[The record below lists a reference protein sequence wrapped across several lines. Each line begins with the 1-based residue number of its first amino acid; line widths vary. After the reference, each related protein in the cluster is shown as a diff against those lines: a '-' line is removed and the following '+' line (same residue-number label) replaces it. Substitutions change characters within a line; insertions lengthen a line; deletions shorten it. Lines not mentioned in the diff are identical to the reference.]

1 MKPGYELNHRYK
13 IIESL
18 GEGGMANVYLAHDLV
33 LDRDVSVKLLRL
45 DLRDDPSTKRRFERE
60 AMAATQ
66 LNDPHIVG
74 IYDVGEE
81 HGVQYMVMEYV
92 KGTDLKTYIHDHY
105 PIPLPQVIDIME
117 QVLSA
122 VQTAHANGIIHRD
135 LKPQNI
141 LIDENKNIK
150 ITDFGIAMAASQN
163 SMTQTN
169 SLLGSVH
176 YLSPEQARGSIATPQ
191 SDIYSLGIILFEL
204 LTGQVPFEG
213 ETAVSIALKHFRD
226 EIPSVRK
233 FNPQIPQSLENVVY
247 RATAKHPCDRYHDVA
262 AMAADLQTSLDPS
275 RADESRFVVGQHSS
289 NEETK
294 VLDLD
299 AIKEA
304 AKLDET
310 SDEKVDD
317 DTKQLTATRQSRM
330 KRSIQRHPIRKWTVI
345 LVLLVAVIG
354 IGTGLYMHR
363 SVSVPSVEGL
373 TTAQA
378 EKKLQVNHL
387 RLGNITEKSSQTV
400 AKNHVVKV
408 TGNRHYAHAGQAIN
422 LVVSRG
428 VKTWKMADYVGDSY
442 SDTADELRDKGFVV
456 KQTKKYSDTVAT
468 GKVIKQ
474 SVNAGT
480 TIDPSQQTVTLTV
493 SAGKKQVTIPSFKGK
508 DVSEVQD
515 FANKHQLQLTTTQKN
530 STTVATNH
538 VIQQTP
544 KAGSKLTHGDTLT
557 VQIAS
562 NSNELRT
569 TNIQINIPFDGN
581 GGKKENRVQVYIR
594 DAYHNLT
601 MEYEDITINQETTI
615 NVPFTLRNGQT
626 GAYRVIRNGQTI
638 MSATNITG

>member
-45 DLRDDPSTKRRFERE
+45 DLR
-60 AMAATQ
+60 MAATQ

-81 HGVQYMVMEYV
+81 HGIQYMVMEYV

-226 EIPSVRK
+226 EIPSVRR
-233 FNPQIPQSLENVVY
+233 FNPQIPQPLENVVY

-262 AMAADLQTSLDPS
+262 AMAADLQTTLDPS
-275 RADESRFVVGQHSS
+275 RADEPKFVVGQRSS

-304 AKLDET
+304 ANLDEN

-330 KRSIQRHPIRKWTVI
+330 KRSIQRHPIRKWAVI
-345 LVLLVAVIG
+345 LVLLVVAIG

-363 SVSVPSVEGL
+363 SVSVPDVEGL
-373 TTAQA
+373 TAAQA
-378 EKKLQVNHL
+378 EKKLQANHL
-387 RLGNITEKSSQTV
+387 RLGKVTEKSSQTV

-408 TGNRHYAHAGQAIN
+408 AGNQRHAHAGQSIN

-442 SDTADELRDKGFVV
+442 SDTADELRDKGLSSSRL
-456 KQTKKYSDTVAT
+456 K
-468 GKVIKQ
+468 
-474 SVNAGT
+474 
-480 TIDPSQQTVTLTV
+480 
-493 SAGKKQVTIPSFKGK
+493 
-508 DVSEVQD
+508 
-515 FANKHQLQLTTTQKN
+515 
-530 STTVATNH
+530 
-538 VIQQTP
+538 
-544 KAGSKLTHGDTLT
+544 
-557 VQIAS
+557 
-562 NSNELRT
+562 
-569 TNIQINIPFDGN
+569 NIPIPLQRGRSLN
-581 GGKKENRVQVYIR
+581 KASMPARRSIPASR
-594 DAYHNLT
+594 RSH
-601 MEYEDITINQETTI
+601 
-615 NVPFTLRNGQT
+615 
-626 GAYRVIRNGQTI
+626 
-638 MSATNITG
+638 

>member
-74 IYDVGEE
+74 VYDVGEE
-81 HGVQYMVMEYV
+81 HGIQYMVMEYV
-92 KGTDLKTYIHDHY
+92 KGTDLKNYIHDHY

-226 EIPSVRK
+226 EIPSVRR
-233 FNPQIPQSLENVVY
+233 FNPQIPQPLENVVY
-247 RATAKHPCDRYHDVA
+247 RATAKHPCDRYHDVE

-275 RADESRFVVGQHSS
+275 RADEPKFVVGQRSS

-304 AKLDET
+304 ANLDET

-330 KRSIQRHPIRKWTVI
+330 KRSIQRHPIRKWAVI
-345 LVLLVAVIG
+345 LVLLVVAIG

-363 SVSVPSVEGL
+363 SVSVPDVEGL

-378 EKKLQVNHL
+378 EKKLQANHL
-387 RLGNITEKSSQTV
+387 RLGKVTEKSSQTV

-408 TGNRHYAHAGQAIN
+408 AGSQRHAHAGQSID

-428 VKTWKMADYVGDSY
+428 VKTWKMADYVGDGY

-480 TIDPSQQTVTLTV
+480 TINPGQQTVTLTV

>member
-74 IYDVGEE
+74 VYDVGEE
-81 HGVQYMVMEYV
+81 HGIQYMVMEYV
-92 KGTDLKTYIHDHY
+92 KGTDLKNYIHDHY

-233 FNPQIPQSLENVVY
+233 FNPQIPQPLENVVY
-247 RATAKHPCDRYHDVA
+247 RATAKHPCDRYHDVE

-275 RADESRFVVGQHSS
+275 RADEPKFVVGQRSS

-304 AKLDET
+304 ANLDET

-330 KRSIQRHPIRKWTVI
+330 KRSIQRHPIHKWAVI
-345 LVLLVAVIG
+345 LVLLVVAIG

-363 SVSVPSVEGL
+363 SVSVPDVEGL
-373 TTAQA
+373 TAAQA
-378 EKKLQVNHL
+378 EKKLQANHL
-387 RLGNITEKSSQTV
+387 RLGKVTEKSSQTV

-408 TGNRHYAHAGQAIN
+408 AGNQRHAHAGQSID

-428 VKTWKMADYVGDSY
+428 VKTWKMADYVGDGY

-480 TIDPSQQTVTLTV
+480 TINPSQQTVTLTV

>member
-1 MKPGYELNHRYK
+1 
-13 IIESL
+13 
-18 GEGGMANVYLAHDLV
+18 MANVYLAHDLV

-74 IYDVGEE
+74 VYDVGEE
-81 HGVQYMVMEYV
+81 HGIQYMVMEYV
-92 KGTDLKTYIHDHY
+92 KGTDLKNYIHDHY

-233 FNPQIPQSLENVVY
+233 FNPQIPQPLENVVY
-247 RATAKHPCDRYHDVA
+247 RATAKHPCDRYHDVE

-275 RADESRFVVGQHSS
+275 RADEPKFVVGQRSS

-304 AKLDET
+304 ANLDET

-330 KRSIQRHPIRKWTVI
+330 KRSIQRHPIRKWAVI
-345 LVLLVAVIG
+345 LVLLVVAIG

-363 SVSVPSVEGL
+363 SVSVPDVEGL
-373 TTAQA
+373 TAAQA
-378 EKKLQVNHL
+378 EKKLQANHL
-387 RLGNITEKSSQTV
+387 RLGKVTEKSSQTV

-408 TGNRHYAHAGQAIN
+408 AGNQRHAHAGQSID

-428 VKTWKMADYVGDSY
+428 VKTWKMADYVGDGY

-480 TIDPSQQTVTLTV
+480 TINPSQQTVTLTV

>member
-74 IYDVGEE
+74 VYDVGEE
-81 HGVQYMVMEYV
+81 HGIQYMVMEYV
-92 KGTDLKTYIHDHY
+92 KGTDLKNYIHDHY

-233 FNPQIPQSLENVVY
+233 FNPQIPQPLENVVY
-247 RATAKHPCDRYHDVA
+247 RATAKHPCDRYHDVE

-275 RADESRFVVGQHSS
+275 RADEPKFVVGQRSS

-304 AKLDET
+304 ANLDET

-330 KRSIQRHPIRKWTVI
+330 KRSIQRHPIRKWAVI
-345 LVLLVAVIG
+345 LVLLVVAIG

-363 SVSVPSVEGL
+363 SVSVPDVEGL
-373 TTAQA
+373 TAAQA
-378 EKKLQVNHL
+378 EKKLQANHL
-387 RLGNITEKSSQTV
+387 RLGKVTEKSSQTV

-408 TGNRHYAHAGQAIN
+408 AGNQRHAHAGQSID

-428 VKTWKMADYVGDSY
+428 VKTWKMADYVGDGY

-480 TIDPSQQTVTLTV
+480 TINPSQQTVTLTV
-493 SAGKKQVTIPSFKGK
+493 STGKKQVTIPSFKGK

>member
-13 IIESL
+13 IIKSL

-81 HGVQYMVMEYV
+81 HGIQYMVMEYV

-117 QVLSA
+117 QVLAA

-141 LIDENKNIK
+141 LIDDNKNIK

-233 FNPQIPQSLENVVY
+233 FNPQIPQPLENVVY
-247 RATAKHPCDRYHDVA
+247 RATAKHPCDRYQDVA

-275 RADESRFVVGQHSS
+275 RANEPKYVVGQQSS

-294 VLDLD
+294 VLDLN

-304 AKLDET
+304 ADQQAA
-310 SDEKVDD
+310 SAQKVDD
-317 DTKQLTATRQSRM
+317 DTKQLTPTRQNRM
-330 KRSIQRHPIRKWTVI
+330 KRTIQRHPIRKWAVVI
-345 LVLLVAVIG
+345 VVALALIG
-354 IGTGLYMHR
+354 AGVGMYMHR
-363 SVSVPSVEGL
+363 TVTIPDVDGL

-378 EKKLQVNHL
+378 EKKLQAHHL
-387 RLGNITEKSSQTV
+387 RLGNVTEKTSQTV

-408 TGNRHYAHAGQAIN
+408 AGNKRHAYAGQSVD

-456 KQTKKYSDTVAT
+456 KQTRKYSDTVAT

-474 SVNAGT
+474 SVSSGT
-480 TIDPSQQTVTLTV
+480 TINPSQQTVTLTV
-493 SAGKKQVTIPSFKGK
+493 SAGKKQITIPNFKDK
-508 DVSEVQD
+508 DISEVQD

-544 KAGSKLTHGDTLT
+544 KAGGKLTHGDTLT

-562 NSNELRT
+562 NSDELRT
-569 TNIQINIPFDGN
+569 TNIQINIPFDSS

-601 MEYEDITINQETTI
+601 MEYQDITINQETTI
-615 NVPFTLRNGQT
+615 NVPFTLRSGQT

>member
-60 AMAATQ
+60 AMVATQ

-74 IYDVGEE
+74 VYDVGEE
-81 HGVQYMVMEYV
+81 HGIQYMVMEYV
-92 KGTDLKTYIHDHY
+92 KGTDLKNYIHDHY

-233 FNPQIPQSLENVVY
+233 FNPQIPQPLENVVY
-247 RATAKHPCDRYHDVA
+247 RATAKHPCDRYHDVE

-275 RADESRFVVGQHSS
+275 RADEPKFVVGQRSS

-304 AKLDET
+304 ANLDET

-330 KRSIQRHPIRKWTVI
+330 KRSIQRHPIHKWAVI
-345 LVLLVAVIG
+345 LVLLVVAIG

-363 SVSVPSVEGL
+363 SVSVPDVEGL
-373 TTAQA
+373 TAAQA
-378 EKKLQVNHL
+378 EKKLQANHL
-387 RLGNITEKSSQTV
+387 RLGKVTEKSSQTV

-408 TGNRHYAHAGQAIN
+408 AGNQRHAHAGQSID

-428 VKTWKMADYVGDSY
+428 VKTWKMADYVGDGY

-480 TIDPSQQTVTLTV
+480 TINPSQQTVTLTV

>member
-1 MKPGYELNHRYK
+1 
-13 IIESL
+13 
-18 GEGGMANVYLAHDLV
+18 
-33 LDRDVSVKLLRL
+33 
-45 DLRDDPSTKRRFERE
+45 
-60 AMAATQ
+60 
-66 LNDPHIVG
+66 
-74 IYDVGEE
+74 
-81 HGVQYMVMEYV
+81 MVMEYV

-233 FNPQIPQSLENVVY
+233 FNPQIPQPLENVVY
-247 RATAKHPCDRYHDVA
+247 RATAKHPCDRYHDVE

-275 RADESRFVVGQHSS
+275 RADEPKFVVGQRSS

-304 AKLDET
+304 ANLDET

-330 KRSIQRHPIRKWTVI
+330 KRSIQRHPIRKWAVI
-345 LVLLVAVIG
+345 LVLLIAAIG

-363 SVSVPSVEGL
+363 SVSVPDVEGL

-378 EKKLQVNHL
+378 EKKLQANHL
-387 RLGNITEKSSQTV
+387 RLGNVTEKSSQTV

-408 TGNRHYAHAGQAIN
+408 AGSQRHAHAGQSID

-456 KQTKKYSDTVAT
+456 KQAKKYSDTVAT
-468 GKVIKQ
+468 GKIIKQ

-480 TIDPSQQTVTLTV
+480 TINPSQQTVTLTV

>member
-1 MKPGYELNHRYK
+1 
-13 IIESL
+13 
-18 GEGGMANVYLAHDLV
+18 MANVYLAHDLV

-81 HGVQYMVMEYV
+81 HGIQYMVMEYV

-226 EIPSVRK
+226 EIPSVRR
-233 FNPQIPQSLENVVY
+233 FNSQIPQPLENVVY
-247 RATAKHPCDRYHDVA
+247 RATAKHPCDRYHDVE

-275 RADESRFVVGQHSS
+275 RADEPKFVVGQRSS

-304 AKLDET
+304 ANLDET

-330 KRSIQRHPIRKWTVI
+330 KRSIQRHPIRKWAVI
-345 LVLLVAVIG
+345 LVLLIAAIG
-354 IGTGLYMHR
+354 IGIGLYMHR
-363 SVSVPSVEGL
+363 SVSVPDVEGL

-378 EKKLQVNHL
+378 EKKLQANHL
-387 RLGNITEKSSQTV
+387 RLGKVTEKSSQTV

-408 TGNRHYAHAGQAIN
+408 AGSQRHAHAGQSID

-456 KQTKKYSDTVAT
+456 KQAKKYSDTVAT
-468 GKVIKQ
+468 GKIIKQ

-480 TIDPSQQTVTLTV
+480 TINPSQQTVTLTV

>member
-74 IYDVGEE
+74 VYDVGEE
-81 HGVQYMVMEYV
+81 HGIQYMVMEYV
-92 KGTDLKTYIHDHY
+92 KGTDLKNYIHDHY

-233 FNPQIPQSLENVVY
+233 FNPQIPQPLENVVY
-247 RATAKHPCDRYHDVA
+247 RATAKHPCDRYHDVE

-275 RADESRFVVGQHSS
+275 RADEPKFVVGQHSS

-304 AKLDET
+304 ANLDET

-330 KRSIQRHPIRKWTVI
+330 KRSIQRHPIRKWAVI
-345 LVLLVAVIG
+345 LVLLIAAIG

-363 SVSVPSVEGL
+363 SVSVPDVEGL

-378 EKKLQVNHL
+378 EKKLQANHL
-387 RLGNITEKSSQTV
+387 RLGNVTEKSSQTV
-400 AKNHVVKV
+400 AKNRVVKV
-408 TGNRHYAHAGQAIN
+408 AGSQRHAHAGQSID

-428 VKTWKMADYVGDSY
+428 VKTWKMADYVGDGY

-480 TIDPSQQTVTLTV
+480 TINPSQQTVTLTV

-581 GGKKENRVQVYIR
+581 GGKKENLVQVYIR